1 MSIVIYNEEKQL
13 LPQISFLKDTSNQ
26 VKIREINNS
35 FELTKQL
42 AFVFAE
48 VALLAG
54 IKEEISDFVK
64 KDIKTLILTKYK
76 NLSVDEISYAF
87 RLERYKSYN
96 EITEHYNQFTTSYVS
111 SILDKYVEWKQN
123 TMREKNILIGSPKE
137 KVVTEEERKAIRL
150 QFLKNVYEEV
160 KEYGKSRDAWLL
172 YDELVEKEVLLV
184 GKSVIK
190 ELYSREVEIEK
201 ERLRNNGLLND
212 YRSFIKNTDKNQMII
227 NNCKSKLV
235 SECIETEFDN
245 FEQFKN
251 NLYV

>member
-1 MSIVIYNEEKQL
+1 MSIIIYNEEKQL
-13 LPQISFLKDTSNQ
+13 LPQLSFLKDTSNQ

-111 SILDKYVEWKQN
+111 SILDKYVEWKQT
-123 TMREKNILIGSPKE
+123 TMREKNINLA
-137 KVVTEEERKAIRL
+137 KVEEVVISEEERKEIRL
-150 QFLKNVYEEV
+150 KFLENVYDEV
-160 KEYGKSRDAWLL
+160 KEYGRSRDAWLL

-251 NLYV
+251 KLYV